1 MRIALVSDT
10 HLAARAA
17 VCLDNWRVVR
27 AWIQRAR
34 PDLVVHLGDITVDGA
49 SDAVELRDA
58 VDAFA
63 GLDVP
68 LRFLPGNHDIGDNP
82 IAPDVPPEHPLDL
95 ARLEEYRTLFGPD
108 RWSLHAGDWQLI
120 GLNAQ
125 LLGTGTAE
133 EEQQFAW
140 LEHEIS
146 LGTGPLGLM
155 LHKPLF
161 RDGPRENEP
170 HIRYVPRT
178 PRDRLLAI
186 VGPRELR
193 FVASGHTHQS
203 RRHVCAGVEHRWVP
217 STAFCLPDGMQ
228 ERIGEKEVGLLML
241 MLDGTRHRFVV
252 ARPEGLRRNNILD
265 HPELYPGVAELRA
278 ALGTSAV
285 L

>member
-27 AWIQRAR
+27 AWIARAR

-63 GLDVP
+63 GLGLP
-68 LRFLPGNHDIGDNP
+68 IRFLPGNHDIGDNP

-125 LLGTGTAE
+125 LLGTATSA

-140 LEHEIS
+140 LEHEIG
-146 LGTGPLGLM
+146 LDTGPLGLM

-161 RDGPRENEP
+161 RNGPADDEP
-170 HIRYVPRT
+170 HIRYVPKT

-186 VGPRELR
+186 VRSRELR

-203 RRHVCAGVEHRWVP
+203 RWHVCGGVEHRWAP
-217 STAFCLPDGMQ
+217 STAFCLPDRMQ

-241 MLDGTRHRFVV
+241 RLDGADHRFAV

-265 HPELYPGVAELRA
+265 HPELYPGIAELRA
-278 ALGTSAV
+278 ALGASAI

>member
-27 AWIQRAR
+27 AWIQRAS

-82 IAPDVPPEHPLDL
+82 IAPDVPPAHPLDL
-95 ARLEEYRTLFGPD
+95 ARLEEYRTLFGSD
-108 RWSLHAGDWQLI
+108 RWSLHASDWQLI

-133 EEQQFAW
+133 EEQQFVW
-140 LEHEIS
+140 LEHEIT
-146 LGTGPLGLM
+146 LGTGPLGL
-155 LHKPLF
+155 LLPTPPFPPPPHDHAPHLP
-161 RDGPRENEP
+161 PRP
-170 HIRYVPRT
+170 P
-178 PRDRLLAI
+178 
-186 VGPRELR
+186 
-193 FVASGHTHQS
+193 
-203 RRHVCAGVEHRWVP
+203 
-217 STAFCLPDGMQ
+217 
-228 ERIGEKEVGLLML
+228 
-241 MLDGTRHRFVV
+241 
-252 ARPEGLRRNNILD
+252 
-265 HPELYPGVAELRA
+265 
-278 ALGTSAV
+278 
-285 L
+285 

>member
-10 HLAARAA
+10 HLATRSA

-27 AWIQRAR
+27 AWIERAR
-34 PDLVVHLGDITVDGA
+34 PDLVVHLGDITVDAA
-49 SDAVELRDA
+49 SDTLELREA

-63 GLDVP
+63 GLEVP
-68 LRFLPGNHDIGDNP
+68 IRFLPGNHDIGDNR
-82 IAPDVPPEHPLDL
+82 IAPDVPAEHPLDL
-95 ARLEEYRTLFGPD
+95 ARLDDYRTLFGPD
-108 RWSLHAGDWQLI
+108 RWSLRAGNWQLI

-125 LLGTGTAE
+125 LLGSATSA

-140 LEHEIS
+140 LEDEIG
-146 LGTGPLGLM
+146 LDAGPLGLM

-161 RDGPRENEP
+161 RDGPGDDEP
-170 HIRYVPRT
+170 HVRYVPKT
-178 PRDRLLAI
+178 PRDRLHAI
-186 VGPRELR
+186 VASRELR
-193 FVASGHTHQS
+193 FVVSGHTHQS
-203 RRHVCAGVEHRWVP
+203 RRHLCEGVEHRWAP
-217 STAFCLPDGMQ
+217 STAFCLPGAMQ

-241 MLDGTRHRFVV
+241 MLDGTDHRFVV

-278 ALGTSAV
+278 ALGESAR